1 MLPIQNPAQLREAL
15 LQSRLTPS
23 AAPQASDGAPVDVF
37 SNLLHAAQQQIHATD
52 VHAQQAVSGL
62 LRGEG
67 VEVHEAMIAT
77 QQADLTFE
85 LALQVRNK
93 AVAAYQQMMQM
104 QF

>member
-1 MLPIQNPAQLREAL
+1 MLPISNAHALREAL
-15 LQSRLTPS
+15 LDDRTATTNKAQLTG
-23 AAPQASDGAPVDVF
+23 SDPGIFGDMI
-37 SNLLHAAQQQIHATD
+37 HAATRQIQAADTK
-52 VHAQQAVSGL
+52 AQQAVSGL
-62 LRGEG
+62 LSGQG

>member
-1 MLPIQNPAQLREAL
+1 MLPIQNATALREAL
-15 LQSRLTPS
+15 LQSRVPTANTAS
-23 AAPQASDGAPVDVF
+23 AAQDQPGLF
-37 SNLLHAAQQQIHATD
+37 GGLLHAAQEQIKATD
-52 VHAQQAVSGL
+52 TKAHQAVTGL
-62 LRGEG
+62 LSGQG

-93 AVAAYQQMMQM
+93 AVSAYQQMMQM

>member
-1 MLPIQNPAQLREAL
+1 MLPIQNAAALREAL
-15 LQSRLTPS
+15 LQNPAS
-23 AAPQASDGAPVDVF
+23 AASGTPTTNSENAGVF
-37 SNLLHAAQQQIHATD
+37 GNVLQAAQQQIKATD
-52 VHAQQAVSGL
+52 TKAQQAVSGL
-62 LRGEG
+62 LSGQG

-93 AVAAYQQMMQM
+93 AVSAYQQMMQM